1 MDLKLAY
8 KVGDKIICRTTWK
21 VYKVKYILTNKLI
34 VNNGDYDFPF
44 YESEV
49 VLWTPLME
57 ELL

>member
-1 MDLKLAY
+1 MIY
-8 KVGDKIICRTTWK
+8 SSGDSVICLRTWK

-49 VLWTPLME
+49 IPLTPLMK